1 MWCFVVFFEY
11 IYIVLFYRIIGL
23 FLPPKPNHST
33 CWGRS
38 WGSGDPSMT
47 SRYRF
52 QVKIQAQNEEMLHTA
67 CQQFMGKS
75 EAEIRKI
82 AMETLEG
89 HQRAIM
95 GCMTV
100 EVLRRCPHRLIFLL
114 PAGGAFSLCC
124 LNTKQAR

>member
-1 MWCFVVFFEY
+1 MLCQSLRLVGIFSLCLLLLCCLFV
-11 IYIVLFYRIIGL
+11 ISMVLTPTIG
-23 FLPPKPNHST
+23 PTTMS
-33 CWGRS
+33 
-38 WGSGDPSMT
+38 PSMPCHGQRRGL
-47 SRYRF
+47 SCSSYDPQVPF

-100 EVLRRCPHRLIFLL
+100 EVLTAQLM
-114 PAGGAFSLCC
+114 
-124 LNTKQAR
+124 